1 MPEEDSLPFQ
11 CLRPAPSAAIPI
23 GGGTRR
29 VGSAR
34 RRKSSF
40 AMRMDSPVS
49 GTCWVVSGACGPQGS
64 GTTHPP
70 SLIKCPSLPPSS
82 PFFTSPPPSFTLG
95 PPSLPLP
102 LSTWWCVEVLWN
114 DRGISREFLF
124 LQHRATKLW
133 TKLVGTLPIGVPSSQ
148 CVCVEGGGG
157 RLGVELCRLVGF
169 GACAMLLQPQLHA
182 TVCTVHTWF
191 SFSGNKSFVN
201 NQFDVLTTIVYTVPS
216 CQHLGSG
223 SLCGVCLVCCQKACV
238 LFWV

>member
-23 GGGTRR
+23 GGGARR

-64 GTTHPP
+64 GTTYPP

-82 PFFTSPPPSFTLG
+82 PFFTSPPLPLSLSYL
-95 PPSLPLP
+95 PPSPSLHSPPLP
-102 LSTWWCVEVLWN
+102 LFTWWCVEVLWS

-133 TKLVGTLPIGVPSSQ
+133 T
-148 CVCVEGGGG
+148 E
-157 RLGVELCRLVGF
+157 
-169 GACAMLLQPQLHA
+169 
-182 TVCTVHTWF
+182 
-191 SFSGNKSFVN
+191 
-201 NQFDVLTTIVYTVPS
+201 
-216 CQHLGSG
+216 
-223 SLCGVCLVCCQKACV
+223 
-238 LFWV
+238 